1 MNSFQTLKI
10 FATALLVAVLAG
22 PVIQRLLPGWAAL
35 AGEVGSGG
43 AWFASIMYH
52 IVYGIIIGAGAALA
66 VTLLGL
72 FGRALTLPGAVIA
85 ALVSVLLFDAGYV
98 LFKPQVGPFAW
109 LALALVLI
117 SFAAHAVMSFIPV
130 GRNSGEANR
139 KSD

>member
-52 IVYGIIIGAGAALA
+52 IVYGIIIGVGAALA
-66 VTLLGL
+66 VTLLGR
-72 FGRALTLPGAVIA
+72 FDRVLTLPGAVIA
-85 ALVSVLLFDAGYV
+85 ALASVLLFDAGYV
-98 LFKPQVGPFAW
+98 LFKPQVETFTW
-109 LALALVLI
+109 LALILVLI
-117 SFAAHAVMSFIPV
+117 SFAAHGVMGLIPTSHRRV
-130 GRNSGEANR
+130 
-139 KSD
+139 D

>member
-22 PVIQRLLPGWAAL
+22 PVIQRLLPGWATL

-66 VTLLGL
+66 ATLLGL

-109 LALALVLI
+109 LALALALI
-117 SFAAHAVMSFIPV
+117 SFTAHAVMSFIPV
-130 GRNSGEANR
+130 GRNSGEDNG